1 MSGERQVKVLFDERT
16 IAERTE
22 ALAREI
28 AAAKPKDLLVVAIL
42 KGSFMFAADL
52 LRALHRVGLEPQ
64 VEFFHLSS
72 YLSGTVSSGTVKIL
86 RDIESSVRDRDVLL
100 VDDILESGRTLA
112 FAKDLL
118 AARGARRVLVCTM
131 LEKPGKR
138 AVEIGADFVGFVCPD
153 VFVVGYGMDV
163 AHSYRELP
171 FIGRV
176 VTAQD
181 AGRRRHCGSRRACLK
196 VAFNPSSHLGD
207 PSQGAARVQQLR
219 AELAKGGLAG
229 FIVPRAD
236 EHQNEYVPANA
247 ERLQVA
253 DGVCRLG
260 RASPSC

>member
-1 MSGERQVKVLFDERT
+1 MSGDRQVKILFDEAALANRT
-16 IAERTE
+16 Q

-28 AAAKPKDLLVVAIL
+28 SAANPKDLLVVAIL

-72 YLSGTVSSGTVKIL
+72 YLEGTVSSGAVKIL

-118 AARGARRVLVCTM
+118 VARGARRVLICTM

-138 AVEIGADFVGFVCPD
+138 AVSIDADFVGFRCPD

-176 VTAQD
+176 VT
-181 AGRRRHCGSRRACLK
+181 SRE
-196 VAFNPSSHLGD
+196 
-207 PSQGAARVQQLR
+207 AA
-219 AELAKGGLAG
+219 A
-229 FIVPRAD
+229 
-236 EHQNEYVPANA
+236 
-247 ERLQVA
+247 
-253 DGVCRLG
+253 
-260 RASPSC
+260 